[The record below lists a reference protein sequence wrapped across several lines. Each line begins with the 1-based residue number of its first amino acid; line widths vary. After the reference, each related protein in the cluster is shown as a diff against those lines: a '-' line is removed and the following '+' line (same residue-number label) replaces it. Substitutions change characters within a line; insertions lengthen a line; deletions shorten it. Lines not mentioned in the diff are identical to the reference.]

1 MEIGKNMLGIEGT
14 RDKFDKMLILITAT
28 LFVAFAGSLVDIVLL
43 ILRLTHIIQVIDKV
57 CK

>member
-1 MEIGKNMLGIEGT
+1 MLGIEGT